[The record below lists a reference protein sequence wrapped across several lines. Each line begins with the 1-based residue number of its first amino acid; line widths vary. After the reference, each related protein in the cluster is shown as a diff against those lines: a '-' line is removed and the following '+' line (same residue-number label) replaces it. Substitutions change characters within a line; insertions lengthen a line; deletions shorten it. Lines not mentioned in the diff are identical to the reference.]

1 MGCSVGSG
9 VRRCIRLGIR
19 LGIARGIKSVAIG
32 GDQFQSVAISAGP
45 PLHLHPAQRQPT
57 ISGNQSVAISAGL
70 QLRLQPSQ
78 CQPAISG
85 NQWQSVPISGN
96 QWQSVRWQSVATTSH
111 TEIGGVLQ
119 GCRCVGTH
127 SRRGIRWG
135 IRRGIRRGIGRS
147 TTVGGVLGGVLPSV
161 AISGNHFPPEER
173 FGHSTVM

>member
-1 MGCSVGSG
+1 MSISANQCQQELGTG
-9 VRRCIRLGIR
+9 CIRLGIR

-32 GDQFQSVAISAGP
+32 VDQF
-45 PLHLHPAQRQPT
+45 
-57 ISGNQSVAISAGL
+57 QSVAISAGL

-96 QWQSVRWQSVATTSH
+96 QCQSVRWQSVATTSH

-119 GCRCVGTH
+119 GCRYLGSY

-135 IRRGIRRGIGRS
+135 IWRGIRRGIRRS

>member
-1 MGCSVGSG
+1 M
-9 VRRCIRLGIR
+9 RLGIR

-96 QWQSVRWQSVATTSH
+96 QWQSVAISGNQWQSVAISQKYMIGTS
-111 TEIGGVLQ
+111 
-119 GCRCVGTH
+119 
-127 SRRGIRWG
+127 
-135 IRRGIRRGIGRS
+135 S
-147 TTVGGVLGGVLPSV
+147 TRPR
-161 AISGNHFPPEER
+161 E
-173 FGHSTVM
+173 

>member
-135 IRRGIRRGIGRS
+135 IRRGIRRS

>member
-127 SRRGIRWG
+127 SRRGIRW
-135 IRRGIRRGIGRS
+135 
-147 TTVGGVLGGVLPSV
+147 VLGGVLGGVL
-161 AISGNHFPPEER
+161 SG
-173 FGHSTVM
+173 VLL